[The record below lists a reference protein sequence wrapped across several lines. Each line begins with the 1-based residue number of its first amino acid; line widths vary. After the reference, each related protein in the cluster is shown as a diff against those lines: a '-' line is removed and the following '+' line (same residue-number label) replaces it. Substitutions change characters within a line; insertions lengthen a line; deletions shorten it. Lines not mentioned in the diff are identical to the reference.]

1 MSTTT
6 QFSSTKIVS
15 GAGVSTTVGSEA
27 RALGMTR
34 VLLLIDPFHADT
46 PAGVAIHSALTSA
59 GLEVARSTMV
69 EPDPSVPTVEN
80 LAAWASLHAID
91 GVVAVGGGSA
101 LDTAKA
107 VALLRAHDTPHIGPF
122 FHGGG
127 AVPRA
132 MLPVITVP
140 TTAGTGSE
148 VTFVAIVTEPQTQRK
163 LLVRHP
169 VLTPAVALVD
179 PVLCAT
185 MPPRLTMAT
194 GVDAL
199 AHALESLTSTVAAPA
214 SDALA
219 LAALPMI
226 HAALPRLVNQGH
238 NDADRA
244 AMSDAATLAGM
255 AFLSGRVHLGHAV
268 GHSLGGVYHVAH
280 GPACIAMMPEILALV
295 APARPAAIARIAAI
309 FGCRAATLPT
319 TLRVF
324 LDGIGAPRLG
334 QLLAPHT
341 PTTAELIAVFRGEDR
356 LLSLTPVVPD
366 DAQWAQMIES
376 AW

>member
-1 MSTTT
+1 MSTQT
-6 QFSSTKIVS
+6 QFSNTKVVS
-15 GAGVSTTVGSEA
+15 GAGVSTLVGSEA
-27 RALGMTR
+27 KSLGMTR
-34 VLLLIDPFHADT
+34 VMLLIDPFLADT
-46 PAGVAIHSALTSA
+46 PAGKAIHTALTDA
-59 GLEVARSTMV
+59 GLTVARSTMV

-80 LAAWASLHAID
+80 LAAWAALHAVD

-107 VALLRAHDTPHIGPF
+107 VALLRAHDVQHIAPF

-127 AVPRA
+127 ATPRA
-132 MLPVITVP
+132 MLPVIAVP

-148 VTFVAIVTEPQTQRK
+148 VTFVAIVTEPHTQRK

-179 PVLCAT
+179 PTLCAS
-185 MPPRLTMAT
+185 MPARLTMAT

-199 AHALESLTSTVAAPA
+199 AHALESLTSTVASPA

-219 LAALPMI
+219 HAAIPMI
-226 HAALPRLVNQGH
+226 HAALPRLVNHGH

-244 AMSDAATLAGM
+244 AMSDAATMAGM

-268 GHSLGGVYHVAH
+268 GHSLGGAFHVAH

-295 APARPAAIARIAAI
+295 APARPAAIDRVAAV
-309 FGCRAATLPT
+309 FGCDAAALPQ
-319 TLRVF
+319 TLRTF

-334 QLLAPHT
+334 ALLAPHT
-341 PTTAELIAVFRGEDR
+341 PDAAALIALFRGEER
-356 LLSLTPVVPD
+356 LLGLTPVVPT
-366 DAQWAQMIES
+366 DAQWTAMIES

>member
-6 QFSSTKIVS
+6 QFSCTRIVS
-15 GAGVSTTVGSEA
+15 GAGVSTTVGAEA
-27 RALGMTR
+27 RALQMTR
-34 VLLLIDPFHADT
+34 VMLLIDPFLADT
-46 PAGVAIHSALTSA
+46 PAGHAIAASLDAA
-59 GLEVARSTMV
+59 GLTVVRSTQV
-69 EPDPSVPTVEN
+69 EPDPSVPTVEQ
-80 LAAWASLHAID
+80 LAAWAADHAID

-107 VALLRAHDTPHIGPF
+107 VALLRAHDTPHIAPF

-127 AVPRA
+127 ATPRA
-132 MLPVITVP
+132 MLPVIAVP

-169 VLTPAVALVD
+169 VLAPAVALVD
-179 PVLCAT
+179 PVLCAS
-185 MPPRLTMAT
+185 MPARLTMAT

-199 AHALESLTSTVAAPA
+199 AHAMEALTSTMAAPG

-219 LAALPMI
+219 MAAIPII
-226 HAALPRLVNQGH
+226 HSALPRLVNHGH

-268 GHSLGGVYHVAH
+268 GHALGGAYHIAH
-280 GPACIAMMPEILALV
+280 GPACIVLMPEIMALI
-295 APARPAAIARIAAI
+295 AQARPQAVAQIAAV
-309 FGCRAATLPT
+309 FGTDAATLPASV
-319 TLRVF
+319 RAF

-334 QLLAPHT
+334 ALLAPHT
-341 PTTAELIAVFRGEDR
+341 PNVAELIALFRGEAR
-356 LLSLTPVVPD
+356 LIGLAPVTPT
-366 DAQWAQMIES
+366 DAQWTAMIES